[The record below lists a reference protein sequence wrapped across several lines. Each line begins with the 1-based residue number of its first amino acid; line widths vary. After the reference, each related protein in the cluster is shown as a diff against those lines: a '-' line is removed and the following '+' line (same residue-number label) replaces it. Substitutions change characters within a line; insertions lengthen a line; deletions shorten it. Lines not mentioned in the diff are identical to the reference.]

1 MSRIKLLDCT
11 LRDGGYINDWNFGE
25 NVIEKCIDN
34 LEKSRAEIIEIG
46 FLKDEKYK
54 KDRTVY
60 NDVFQISRQICPKK
74 QGRMYAAMI
83 ECVNPIPLEM
93 LKPCS
98 DDTVDMIRVIVWKTK
113 HDKDG
118 KEVDA
123 LQEGFRYCKGV
134 VEKGYKLSVQPA
146 RVDQYSEKEFV
157 DMIELF
163 NTISPYAFYI
173 VDSWGT
179 QTPTQIMSYVRLAD
193 KHLADGISIGYHGHD
208 NKNLALDIA
217 KAVCTSSID
226 RDIIIDSSV
235 MGIGRGAGNLDSSM
249 AAKYLNE
256 EHGKNYGVPYFDYI
270 GKAFVAPIYEYA
282 KWGKTLPFYMTAE
295 RNCNPNYAQ
304 YYDFDLH
311 LPMEDIEGI
320 LDEITPEDRIIYSE
334 KKAKKYLRQYRKKQ
348 LDLVIVVPT
357 CGRSESIDVL
367 LFSAAKE
374 LWYFGIDIV
383 IYDSSDD
390 RKTESVVN
398 NFIFDG
404 YDNVFYKRYDGKFDG
419 ASLDEKVI
427 SAYREHLSYDYIW
440 VLRDGLI
447 PHIDAIYEGLKRI
460 AKKSPDFIIA
470 DASFRN
476 DGISGTKEYDDC
488 TEVFSENS
496 SRLAVLGTL
505 IASSSAAER
514 MVSEYPI
521 DNTNYSL
528 WLAVTPFRYI
538 AESDAKV
545 VQYIGDVFG
554 YNPKGTLDSFWNKAG
569 NAFDQWGR
577 YWYNAISA
585 LPAVYDE
592 YKPSALK
599 INMYDFHPFYL
610 NSLMRMRA
618 NGGLNMKLVR
628 KYWDIIPR
636 VCDTPMWK
644 FKLAARM
651 PKWLA
656 KKMISKQHYRLYKLY
671 SKLSRV

>member
-25 NVIEKCIDN
+25 SVIEKCIVN
-34 LEKSRAEIIEIG
+34 LEKSRADIIEIG

-60 NDVFQISRQICPKK
+60 NDVDQISKQICPKK
-74 QGRMYAAMI
+74 PDRMYAAMI

-98 DDTVDMIRVIVWKTK
+98 ENTVDMIRVIVWKTK

-118 KEVDA
+118 NEVDA
-123 LQEGFRYCKGV
+123 IQEGFRYCRGV

-146 RVDQYSEKEFV
+146 RVDQYSEKEFI
-157 DMIELF
+157 DMIDLF

-179 QTPTQIMSYVRLAD
+179 QTPEQIMRYVRLAD
-193 KHLADGISIGYHGHD
+193 KHLAPGVSIGYHGHD
-208 NKNLALDIA
+208 NKNLALEIA
-217 KAVCTSSID
+217 KAVCTSDID

-235 MGIGRGAGNLDSSM
+235 RGIGRGAGNLDSAS
-249 AAKYLNE
+249 AARYLNKK
-256 EHGKNYGVPYFDYI
+256 HGKNYGVPYFDYI
-270 GKAFVAPIYEYA
+270 GGTFIDPIYSYA

-304 YYDFDLH
+304 YYDFDLK

-320 LDEITPEDRIIYSE
+320 LDEISPEDRIIYSV
-334 KKAKKYLRQYRKKQ
+334 KKAKKYLRQYRRKQ

-357 CGRSESIDVL
+357 CNRSASIDSM
-367 LFSAAKE
+367 LFSCIE
-374 LWYFGIDIV
+374 DLWYFGIDIV

-390 RKTESVVN
+390 RKTEAVVN
-398 NFIFDG
+398 NFILDG
-404 YDNVFYKRYDGKFDG
+404 YDNVSYKRYDGELDG
-419 ASLDEKVI
+419 VSLDNKVI
-427 SAYREHLSYDYIW
+427 SALRENLSHDYVW
-440 VLRDGLI
+440 MLRDGLV
-447 PHIDAIYEGLKRI
+447 PHVGAVYEDLKRI
-460 AKKSPDFIIA
+460 AKKQPNIVIV

-476 DGISGTKEYDDC
+476 DGIRGTKEYDDC
-488 TEVFSENS
+488 AEVFSDNS

-505 IASSSAAER
+505 ILSSKAAEIMISR
-514 MVSEYPI
+514 YPVN
-521 DNTNYSL
+521 DTNYSL
-528 WLAVTPFRYI
+528 WLAVTPLHYL
-538 AESDAKV
+538 AESEDTA

-554 YNPKGTLDSFWNKAG
+554 YNSQGTLDSFWNKSG
-569 NAFDQWGR
+569 KAFEQWGR
-577 YWYNAISA
+577 NWYNAISA

-592 YKPSALK
+592 YKPAALK
-599 INMYDFHPFYL
+599 VDMYDFHPFYL
-610 NSLMRMRA
+610 NSLLRMRS

-628 KYWDIIPR
+628 KYSDIIPH

-656 KKMISKQHYRLYKLY
+656 KKLISKPHYRLYKLY
-671 SKLSRV
+671 SKLVRV